1 MTSLLKGMQ
10 QRRKFNR
17 TGNRQ
22 RKPIRPLLGRR
33 GGPLSLRHAARQ
45 SQRMHA
51 RRTGLR
57 GL

>member
-1 MTSLLKGMQ
+1 MIQPMLKGMQ

-17 TGNRQ
+17 GRQ
-22 RKPIRPLLGRR
+22 RKPIRPLLGGRHA
-33 GGPLSLRHAARQ
+33 LSLRRATRQ